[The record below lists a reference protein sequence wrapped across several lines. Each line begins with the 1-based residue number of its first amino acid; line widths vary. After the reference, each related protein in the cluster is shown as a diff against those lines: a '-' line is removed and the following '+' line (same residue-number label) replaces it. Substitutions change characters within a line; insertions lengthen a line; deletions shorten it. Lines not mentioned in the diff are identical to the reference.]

1 MENKKKS
8 KDMKEKKLK
17 KYKKFIKNKKI
28 FLILHKII
36 IGQVKIL

>member
-1 MENKKKS
+1 
-8 KDMKEKKLK
+8 MKEKKLK

-28 FLILHKII
+28 ILILHRII